1 MANRRV
7 ARKGVDLV
15 ITNHLC
21 HPVHQIYGPS
31 SPDVFFEGNSA
42 HRVGDHSGPHLIPS
56 GDSCVNHNPAVIT
69 GADDVFINGKKA
81 ARENDIYAGCGY
93 IVVTTKNVFS
103 S

>member
-31 SPDVFFEGNSA
+31 SPDVFFEGN
-42 HRVGDHSGPHLIPS
+42 
-56 GDSCVNHNPAVIT
+56 PAVIT
-69 GADDVFINGKKA
+69 GADDAFINGKKA